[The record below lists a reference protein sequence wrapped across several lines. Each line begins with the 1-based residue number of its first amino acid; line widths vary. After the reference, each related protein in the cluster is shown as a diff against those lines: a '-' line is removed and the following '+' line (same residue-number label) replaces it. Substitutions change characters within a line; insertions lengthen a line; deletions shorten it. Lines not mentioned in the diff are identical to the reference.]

1 LKNTGKQ
8 KAIAPIFD
16 IRDQCK
22 GKTVV
27 IIGDIHGCFDELSEL
42 LDNIKWNPKTHVLIF
57 TGDLNDRGPR
67 IKDTLLFAMNT
78 PFVYTLMSNHEF
90 KLLRYLRGNPVKLH
104 SLSKTIQQCNDLLMH
119 PSFINW
125 LECLPFIV
133 RWSDNFYVVHAG
145 IIPDVSIKNQT
156 KRTCMYIRTWN
167 PISKEI
173 SRDKLDQRWYKF
185 DYCNYPK
192 EPLKIYFGHQKHE
205 ENPWASYWAIAMDA
219 GVVNGGSL
227 RACINGKEMVEVRAK
242 KIYYKE

>member
-1 LKNTGKQ
+1 M
-8 KAIAPIFD
+8 APIFD
-16 IRDQCK
+16 IREQCK

-27 IIGDIHGCFDELSEL
+27 IIGDIHGCFDEL

-90 KLLRYLRGNPVKLH
+90 KLLRYLKGNPVKLH

-133 RWSDNFYVVHAG
+133 LWSDNF
-145 IIPDVSIKNQT
+145 
-156 KRTCMYIRTWN
+156 
-167 PISKEI
+167 
-173 SRDKLDQRWYKF
+173 
-185 DYCNYPK
+185 
-192 EPLKIYFGHQKHE
+192 
-205 ENPWASYWAIAMDA
+205 
-219 GVVNGGSL
+219 
-227 RACINGKEMVEVRAK
+227 
-242 KIYYKE
+242 